1 MPRVRGFVHD
11 VAKRTSVYW
20 LAAGLATLALFSV
33 LPAAWNVV
41 EASRAV
47 GRLEADRWALLVM
60 WLALVQLAYAV
71 YLVHLPDWASVWV
84 TSVTTLVLAAVYAML
99 LGVVLWSTGEG
110 GILALLGLDGAEL
123 YRAAGV
129 DRRAVWCLAM
139 LGLTSLFAYLSG
151 RMSMRW
157 RATYAALPVDSVS

>member
-1 MPRVRGFVHD
+1 
-11 VAKRTSVYW
+11 VAKRVSVYY
-20 LAAGLATLALFSV
+20 LAAGLAALALFSV

-41 EASRAV
+41 EATRAA

-84 TSVTTLVLAAVYAML
+84 VSVATLVLAAVYAML
-99 LGVVLWSTGEG
+99 LGVLLWSSGEG
-110 GILALLGLDGAEL
+110 GVLALLGLDGAEL
-123 YRAAGV
+123 YRTSGV

-139 LGLTSLFAYLSG
+139 LGLTSLLAYLSG

-157 RATYAALPVDSVS
+157 RATYAALPVDSAS